1 MLFGN
6 ELYIKQLDSYYYFR
20 LGLNLYEKVTLSVR
34 EKYGLSYMEFV
45 VLLFIANNSE
55 YKKAS
60 DIVEILGIAKS
71 HVSETL
77 NTLEEKGLVE
87 RKRDTQDKRSS
98 ILEVMERAK
107 DIIEEGRRA
116 QKEYHDL
123 VFGSLSDDE
132 LKELGRL
139 QKIIEKNIKENL

>member
-1 MLFGN
+1 M
-6 ELYIKQLDSYYYFR
+6 KQLDSYYYFR

-87 RKRDTQDKRSS
+87 RKRDTLDKRSS

>member
-1 MLFGN
+1 M
-6 ELYIKQLDSYYYFR
+6 KQIDSYYYFR
-20 LGLNLYEKVTLSVR
+20 LGLNLYEKVTTPVR

-132 LKELGRL
+132 IKELGRL

>member
-1 MLFGN
+1 M
-6 ELYIKQLDSYYYFR
+6 KQIDSYYYFR
-20 LGLNLYEKVTLSVR
+20 LGLNLYEKVTTPVR

-45 VLLFIANNSE
+45 VLLFLANNEE

-71 HVSETL
+71 HVSATV
-77 NTLEEKGLVE
+77 NTLVEKGLIQ
-87 RKRDTQDKRSS
+87 RTIDKDDKRSS
-98 ILEVMERAK
+98 ILEINDSAK
-107 DIIEEGRRA
+107 EIIEEGRKA

-123 VFGSLSDDE
+123 VFGSLIEEEMEE
-132 LKELGRL
+132 LERL

>member
-1 MLFGN
+1 M
-6 ELYIKQLDSYYYFR
+6 KQLDTYYYFR

-77 NTLEEKGLVE
+77 NTLEEKGLIE

>member
-1 MLFGN
+1 M
-6 ELYIKQLDSYYYFR
+6 KQLDSYYYFR

-34 EKYGLSYMEFV
+34 EKYALSYMEFV

>member
-1 MLFGN
+1 M
-6 ELYIKQLDSYYYFR
+6 KQLDSYYYFR

-98 ILEVMERAK
+98 ILEVRERAK

>member
-1 MLFGN
+1 M
-6 ELYIKQLDSYYYFR
+6 KQLDSYYYFR

-139 QKIIEKNIKENL
+139 QKIIENNIKENL

>member
-1 MLFGN
+1 M
-6 ELYIKQLDSYYYFR
+6 
-20 LGLNLYEKVTLSVR
+20 R

-45 VLLFIANNSE
+45 VLLFLANNEE

-71 HVSETL
+71 HVSATV
-77 NTLEEKGLVE
+77 NTLVEKGLIQ
-87 RKRDTQDKRSS
+87 RTIDKDDKRSS
-98 ILEVMERAK
+98 ILEINDSAK
-107 DIIEEGRRA
+107 EIIEEGRKA

-123 VFGSLSDDE
+123 VFGSLIEEEMEE
-132 LKELGRL
+132 LERL

>member
-1 MLFGN
+1 M
-6 ELYIKQLDSYYYFR
+6 KQIDSYYYFR
-20 LGLNLYEKVTLSVR
+20 LGLNLYEKVTTPVR

-45 VLLFIANNSE
+45 VLLFLANNEE

-71 HVSETL
+71 HVSATV
-77 NTLEEKGLVE
+77 NTLEEKGLIE

-123 VFGSLSDDE
+123 FFGSLSDDE

-139 QKIIEKNIKENL
+139 QKIIENNIKENL

>member
-1 MLFGN
+1 M
-6 ELYIKQLDSYYYFR
+6 KQLDSYYYFR

-45 VLLFIANNSE
+45 VLLFVANNSE

-60 DIVEILGIAKS
+60 DIVEILGFAKS

-77 NTLEEKGLVE
+77 NTLEEKGLIE